1 MLYIK
6 FQPNIIL
13 GWGVVLKYGR
23 LTDVI
28 YAFLA
33 LYNFFFG
40 RKHNNETFQL
50 LTVLYTYYRGW
61 HKSIVC
67 TNFNY
72 VKLSRC
78 ANLPKHHP
86 PLFRNKRFIL
96 DEITYLVKRF
106 KIGHILEYEN
116 ESIFSI
122 PFYIFVKKYVLLHYS
137 PKEFPGL
144 YKNRINQFFLKND
157 TDTSH

>member
-106 KIGHILEYEN
+106 KIGHIFGIWKSKYFFI
-116 ESIFSI
+116 IFEDLSSWPRLNSRAFNYTFI
-122 PFYIFVKKYVLLHYS
+122 LFYKRRLLNVY
-137 PKEFPGL
+137 
-144 YKNRINQFFLKND
+144 I
-157 TDTSH
+157 T

>member
-106 KIGHILEYEN
+106 KIGHIFGIWKSKYFFI
-116 ESIFSI
+116 IFEDLSSWPRLKSRAFNYTFI
-122 PFYIFVKKYVLLHYS
+122 LFYKRRLLNVY
-137 PKEFPGL
+137 
-144 YKNRINQFFLKND
+144 I
-157 TDTSH
+157 T

>member
-33 LYNFFFG
+33 LYNFFLVGSTTTRPFNFW
-40 RKHNNETFQL
+40 RYYIL
-50 LTVLYTYYRGW
+50 TYYRGW

-106 KIGHILEYEN
+106 KIGHIFGIWKSKYFFI
-116 ESIFSI
+116 IFEDLSSWPRLKSRAFNYTFI
-122 PFYIFVKKYVLLHYS
+122 IFYKRRLLNVY
-137 PKEFPGL
+137 
-144 YKNRINQFFLKND
+144 I
-157 TDTSH
+157 T

>member
-13 GWGVVLKYGR
+13 GWGVVLKYGW

-86 PLFRNKRFIL
+86 PIFRNKRFML
-96 DEITYLVKRF
+96 DEIVWRNASKF
-106 KIGHILEYEN
+106 AIFLEYEKSSSFFHFFILSN
-116 ESIFSI
+116 FGYGKFWS
-122 PFYIFVKKYVLLHYS
+122 VLIDNFIKHKPLIS
-137 PKEFPGL
+137 EECVC
-144 YKNRINQFFLKND
+144 RV
-157 TDTSH
+157 

>member
-106 KIGHILEYEN
+106 KIGHIFGIWKSKYFFHNFWRFIKLKKVKV
-116 ESIFSI
+116 SGIQLHTL
-122 PFYIFVKKYVLLHYS
+122 FYK
-137 PKEFPGL
+137 
-144 YKNRINQFFLKND
+144 R
-157 TDTSH
+157 T